1 MAIYDEKTT
10 VENENEENNAKKEGK
25 SSAFWQKASD
35 LSKKAADGI
44 QKGAKVVADKTK
56 EDWNYR
62 QKRKR
67 NSLSVEEFNDSSF
80 ILPNIISIIDDASER
95 DVDIENEMGYRTF
108 VSDVEVL
115 KLYDEWA
122 NKCGLKFVPYAK
134 CDEVYCVDPFDRT
147 RFIKADCV
155 FAKANEEKLAEL
167 EHIAYRLGAK
177 KCTIELVEK
186 DYNRVQNSVSTKAN
200 RTVEYEEDGSNNKTK
215 KKSETVKTSLEY
227 RDDSRS
233 TSNSNNRTT
242 TTFVGSDNPVMP
254 NLKWFLH
261 DENMKGL
268 IEMRCTEKNSVK
280 SKTLEL
286 HGSSTVVMSKKM
298 AIAIDKLMK
307 VSGSLSMS
315 IENQYTKE
323 HSSKLIFEVEF

>member
-1 MAIYDEKTT
+1 MTINDEKTVNGT
-10 VENENEENNAKKEGK
+10 ENEEASSTKEGK
-25 SSAFWQKASD
+25 SSAFWHKASEIG
-35 LSKKAADGI
+35 KKAADGI

-56 EDWNYR
+56 EDWEYR
-62 QKRKR
+62 QKRKK
-67 NSLSVEEFNDSSF
+67 NVLSIEEYNDSSF
-80 ILPNIISIIDDASER
+80 IMPNIVSIIDDASER
-95 DVDIENEMGYRTF
+95 DVDIKIEMGYRTF
-108 VSDVEVL
+108 VNDVEVL

-177 KCTIELVEK
+177 ECTIELVEK
-186 DYNRVQNSVSTKAN
+186 DYNGVQNSVNAKAN
-200 RTVEYEEDGSNNKTK
+200 RTTEYEEKDSNNKTK
-215 KKSETVKTSLEY
+215 KKSETVKTSFDY
-227 RDDSRS
+227 HSDSR
-233 TSNSNNRTT
+233 NSSDSSNRTT
-242 TTFVGSDNPVMP
+242 TTFAGSDNPVMP
-254 NLKWFLH
+254 NLKWFAH

-286 HGSSTVVMSKKM
+286 HGSSTVIMSKKM

-307 VSGSLSMS
+307 VGGSLS
-315 IENQYTKE
+315 IESQYTKE

>member
-1 MAIYDEKTT
+1 MNDEKMK
-10 VENENEENNAKKEGK
+10 NETEEASSETKKEGK
-25 SSAFWQKASD
+25 ASAFWSKASD
-35 LSKKAADGI
+35 FGKKAADGL
-44 QKGAKVVADKTK
+44 QRGAKVVADKTK
-56 EDWNYR
+56 EDWEYR
-62 QKRKR
+62 QKRKK
-67 NSLSVEEFNDSSF
+67 NPLSVEEYNDSSF

-95 DVDIENEMGYRTF
+95 DVDVKNNMGYRTF
-108 VSDVEVL
+108 VNDVEVL

-122 NKCGLKFVPYAK
+122 NNCGLKFVPYAK

-147 RFIKADCV
+147 RFIKADCI

-177 KCTIELVEK
+177 ECTIELVEK
-186 DYNRVQNSVSTKAN
+186 ASDRVRSSASSKASSTIE
-200 RTVEYEEDGSNNKTK
+200 REEVGVGNQPK
-215 KKSETVKTSLEY
+215 KKSETVKMSAEFSY
-227 RDDSRS
+227 DSRNS
-233 TSNSNNRTT
+233 SNSSNRTT

-254 NLKWFLH
+254 NLKWFSH

-268 IEMRCTEKNSVK
+268 IEMRCTNKNSVQ

-286 HGSSTVVMSKKM
+286 HGSSTVIMSKKM
-298 AIAIDKLMK
+298 AIAIDKLMN
-307 VSGSLSMS
+307 VTGSLS